1 MFGLSGLLP
10 TPSTLLR
17 FTRALDRCASLKR
30 FTPVLHVKAS
40 ALCRVLSEMFE
51 QSLSEMS
58 KQSLCEMSKQSLG
71 EMPEQ
76 PKCLKALRSPV

>member
-1 MFGLSGLLP
+1 
-10 TPSTLLR
+10 
-17 FTRALDRCASLKR
+17 
-30 FTPVLHVKAS
+30 
-40 ALCRVLSEMFE
+40 
-51 QSLSEMS
+51 MS

>member
-1 MFGLSGLLP
+1 
-10 TPSTLLR
+10 
-17 FTRALDRCASLKR
+17 
-30 FTPVLHVKAS
+30 
-40 ALCRVLSEMFE
+40 MFE

>member
-30 FTPVLHVKAS
+30 FTPVLQFKAL

>member
-40 ALCRVLSEMFE
+40 ALCRVLSEM
-51 QSLSEMS
+51 S
-58 KQSLCEMSKQSLG
+58 KQSLCEMSKQSLC